1 VGKRRKNIAGV
12 ESKTARGKSQGVSSN
27 QPDASLML
35 SASTLGGM
43 TTPQKVAWYALL
55 ALVFCVPLATSNWT
69 WLGIS
74 IPFTFDQ
81 FDLVK
86 VFVMRACVL
95 VGLAAWAWHI
105 LFYGGRIRRT
115 KADYLILVFL
125 GWVFLTTLTSI
136 HPETAFFGKYR
147 RYEGLMSF
155 ITYGGVFFL
164 ATQLLDRTARIRT
177 LAKTF
182 FFSAVGVN
190 GYGVLQSLGMDP
202 NRWGQL
208 PFEANRAF
216 STFGNPDLLGGF
228 IVFSLAVSLGLALSE
243 NRPGW
248 RAVWW
253 AGFLIAVWCWIAA
266 FTRGAWIGGSVA
278 LLIIIAV
285 AITQKV
291 KLKRTDGIFAGAIGI
306 LVAALVSLSLRS
318 ENPVM
323 NVWLRLKSIFEFDAG
338 SAETRFQIW
347 QAALTAI
354 QERPIL
360 GYGADTFRLHF
371 PRYKPLEYVA
381 DAGYLSV
388 ADNAHNY
395 PLQMASA
402 LGIPGFLLLYG
413 LFIFV
418 AIATASFIFKRT
430 SGSVGDK
437 LILAGMWAG
446 CAGYLTH
453 MNFGL
458 AVTGTAVFMWVFMA
472 ALMAPTARFVEVK
485 PQSGALVGAVAA
497 TVLAAALLIFNFTH
511 VIADNYHLRASV
523 MSQGFDR
530 VRYAEAAV
538 RLNPFNDQYRTELA
552 MAHLDIFVTYLP
564 ALQAGDDSPEAL
576 AVRAQAEQQFRTTE
590 RAMLDA
596 IEFSPWE
603 FDNYVFLTNLYV
615 AGGEFLD
622 RRHFESAIYWGRK
635 GVDER
640 HFIYGPALRLQLA
653 RALYATGDVQAAY
666 DEISFAAS
674 MDPNFSQ
681 AHFFHAVIAESRGDL
696 VSARKALTQVLLVQ
710 PDFPTAADF
719 LARVESAAAA
729 TSN

>member
-1 VGKRRKNIAGV
+1 MSG
-12 ESKTARGKSQGVSSN
+12 
-27 QPDASLML
+27 
-35 SASTLGGM
+35 ASTLGGM
-43 TTPQKVAWYALL
+43 TTPQKIAWYALL

-69 WLGIS
+69 WLGVR

-105 LFYGGRIRRT
+105 LFHGGKIRRT

-182 FFSAVGVN
+182 FFSATGVN

-228 IVFSLAVSLGLALSE
+228 IVFSLAVSLGLVLSE

-253 AGFLIAVWCWIAA
+253 GGFLLAVWCWIAA

-278 LLIIIAV
+278 MLIIVAV
-285 AITQKV
+285 AVIQKV
-291 KLKRTDGIFAGAIGI
+291 KLRRTDGIFAGVIGV
-306 LVAALVSLSLRS
+306 LATVLVSISLRS

-354 QERPIL
+354 QERPIF

-418 AIATASFIFKRT
+418 AVVTASFIFKRAN
-430 SGSVGDK
+430 GSVGDK

-472 ALMAPTARFVEVK
+472 ALMAPTARFIEVR
-485 PQSGALVGAVAA
+485 PQSGALVGAIAA
-497 TVLAAALLIFNFTH
+497 TALAAVLLVFNLTH

-530 VRYAEAAV
+530 VRYAEEAI

-552 MAHLDIFVTYLP
+552 MAHLDIFTTFLP
-564 ALQAGDDSPEAL
+564 ALQAGDDTPEA
-576 AVRAQAEQQFRTTE
+576 ANIRAQAEQQFRVTE

-603 FDNYVFLTNLYV
+603 FDNYVFLVNLYV

-622 RRHFESAIYWGRK
+622 RRHFESAIAWGRK

-640 HFIYGPALRLQLA
+640 KFVYGPALRLQLA
-653 RALYATGDVQAAY
+653 RAYYSTGNLQAAY

-674 MDPNFSQ
+674 MDPNFAQ
-681 AHFFHAVIAESRGDL
+681 AHFFHAIIAESRGDL
-696 VSARKALTQVLLVQ
+696 ETARKALTQVLAVE
-710 PDFPTAADF
+710 PGFPTAADF